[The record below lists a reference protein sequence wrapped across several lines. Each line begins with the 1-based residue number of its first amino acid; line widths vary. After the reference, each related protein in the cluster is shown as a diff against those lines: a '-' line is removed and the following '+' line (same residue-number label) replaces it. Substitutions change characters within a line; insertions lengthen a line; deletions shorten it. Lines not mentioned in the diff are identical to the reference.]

1 METGQN
7 EIKIIWI
14 EISTFFSCQVVFFWT
29 KALSQSPKKQFIK
42 STKKSFIK
50 HSTKKSRAFLFSIHL
65 KLFITYFLLQ
75 LPFAFF
81 LQKFPQ
87 ISPVFNQ
94 LENICSLVI
103 YFWCSSQKKFI
114 ISNEKSA
121 IEWWPIAS
129 PTDQSKKFPI
139 KKSWWSKRFSFF
151 AESFITV
158 SNSHSTTI
166 F

>member
-1 METGQN
+1 MN
-7 EIKIIWI
+7 RNIHVLLLP
-14 EISTFFSCQVVFFWT
+14 SSFFLERPYHNLQ
-29 KALSQSPKKQFIK
+29 KNNLSNPQK
-42 STKKSFIK
+42 SRLSNIRQ
-50 HSTKKSRAFLFSIHL
+50 KKSRSFLFSIHL

-103 YFWCSSQKKFI
+103 FFWCSSQKKFI